1 MKYIHYLRSY
11 MLHIIVGVLT
21 MGALVGCSDEDEM
34 QQNLYGYV
42 QFKLLKSASAADIPL
57 TRAADELEMLADAK
71 KIEVIM
77 QHEGST
83 ITQTLVLNAYNE
95 ANAEFGLRSD
105 KLQLLVG
112 EYVVSGFNLYD
123 NLDNLLLTGEVE
135 DNTFSV
141 VSGGLTSKTLP
152 IETMQRGMA
161 SFKLVKEFLKARAEV
176 EDA

>member
-21 MGALVGCSDEDEM
+21 MGALAGCSDEDEM

-57 TRAADELEMLADAK
+57 PRAADELEMLADAK

-83 ITQTLVLNAYNE
+83 IAQPLVLNAYYA

-105 KLQLLVG
+105 
-112 EYVVSGFNLYD
+112 
-123 NLDNLLLTGEVE
+123 
-135 DNTFSV
+135 
-141 VSGGLTSKTLP
+141 
-152 IETMQRGMA
+152 
-161 SFKLVKEFLKARAEV
+161 
-176 EDA
+176 